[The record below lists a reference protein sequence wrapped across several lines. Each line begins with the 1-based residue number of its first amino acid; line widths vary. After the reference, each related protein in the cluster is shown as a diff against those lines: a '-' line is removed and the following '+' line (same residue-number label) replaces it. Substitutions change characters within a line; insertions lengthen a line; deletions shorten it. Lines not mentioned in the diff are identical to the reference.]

1 VAVVRRVGVVLLLA
15 LAGVAGCGTRSATL
29 PGAAAPLTR
38 TGTVTPGPT
47 TRTPAPASPTRTAD
61 GPSAD
66 GPSADSPTPTALPAV
81 PTDFRTVTT
90 SGFGV
95 TVALPVPAGWARTP
109 STSAGLIRTDVD
121 LVNPEVLLR
130 VDLSAR
136 GAGSAQDAAIRNESA
151 TRLSAYRRIG
161 ITRVPG
167 VGDDAVDWAFTFQ
180 RDGTRQ
186 VVDRQI
192 LSGQAAVAVYYSAP
206 GELYQR
212 YLAVWER
219 AVRGLSIT
227 TS

>member
-1 VAVVRRVGVVLLLA
+1 VLLLA

-47 TRTPAPASPTRTAD
+47 TPTQAPTSPTRTTD
-61 GPSAD
+61 SPT
-66 GPSADSPTPTALPAV
+66 ADSPTPTPLPAV
-81 PTDFRTVTT
+81 PTDFRTVTM

-95 TVALPVPAGWARTP
+95 TVALPVPADWTRTP
-109 STSAGLIRTDVD
+109 STSAGLIRTDVN
-121 LVNPEVLLR
+121 LMNPEVLLR

-136 GAGSAQDAAIRNESA
+136 GPGSAQDAAIGNESA

-192 LSGQAAVAVYYSAP
+192 LSGEAAIAVYYSAP
-206 GELYQR
+206 RELYQR
-212 YLAVWER
+212 YLPVWER
-219 AVRGLSIT
+219 AVRDLSIT